1 MFLLIAGSMYAKLL
15 AVSGSLDMIQ
25 MLLTDT
31 GLGTLGLLAIMT
43 VVWLLLGALIDS
55 ISDIL
60 LTVPIFVP
68 MAMAVGI
75 DPVAFAIYGI
85 IIIEAGLLTPPLGL
99 LVFTVKSSVP
109 DSSVT
114 LSEIF
119 IGAVPYWLLMLFV
132 AVLVIVFPGLATWLP
147 GLMF

>member
-1 MFLLIAGSMYAKLL
+1 MYAKLL

-25 MLLTDT
+25 MLLMDT
-31 GLGTLGLLAIMT
+31 GLGALGLLAIMT

-75 DPVAFAIYGI
+75 DPIAFAIYGI

-119 IGAVPYWLLMLFV
+119 TGAVPYWLLMLFV
-132 AVLVIVFPGLATWLP
+132 AVLVALFPGLATWLP

>member
-1 MFLLIAGSMYAKLL
+1 
-15 AVSGSLDMIQ
+15 MIQ
-25 MLLTDT
+25 TLLTDT
-31 GLGTLGLLAIMT
+31 GLGPLGLLAIMT

-119 IGAVPYWLLMLFV
+119 TGAVPYWLLMLFV
-132 AVLVIVFPGLATWLP
+132 AVLVALFPELATWLP
-147 GLMF
+147 DLMF

>member
-1 MFLLIAGSMYAKLL
+1 
-15 AVSGSLDMIQ
+15 
-25 MLLTDT
+25 
-31 GLGTLGLLAIMT
+31 
-43 VVWLLLGALIDS
+43 LIDS